1 MNIDYRLLRKYV
13 GLLKHKRIGQIL
25 SSYGLLGRKRAE
37 KDYLEARRFFAF
49 CDAVE
54 TLHENGVRMFF
65 FHRIGA
71 LDGFVYDEKAQI
83 RIREK
88 RSFPVM
94 SEDPKRY
101 EEDLK
106 ELLGKEDVKHCVN
119 DLAKISQ
126 VIKKDNRYVH
136 EDIRGPLVNVTGGER
151 FTAGAPAEGLDY
163 SVYLYGRCGVFGYAV
178 SDEETM
184 PSFLQALYLKEN
196 RKVRVVNRGLWGGTD
211 DCIFHDLIMDA
222 DGFLPGDQVIFYMKN
237 LDEGLMEVLRK
248 RGLECFE
255 ITGAWHDFDDA
266 KHCFYDHPGH
276 MNAVGYRHVA
286 ELIYEKTGNVK
297 EAVIPQDGQ
306 VKPVSPYSRQDYI
319 REEEDDSFRESVLAY
334 VQGILKEH
342 PVDDKALNGGIVMN
356 CNPFTKGHRYLIE
369 YAAAKVKT
377 LFIFVVEEN
386 KSFFTF
392 EDRFAMV
399 KEGTKDLENVVVV
412 PSGAFIISAMTFPEY
427 FLKDYVREKN
437 FDVSLD
443 VEIFAKYIAPSL
455 KITTRFV
462 GEEPFD
468 PVTENY
474 NETMKRI
481 LPRYGM
487 TLTEIPRLKRGD
499 SEVIN
504 ATQVRKLLENGELER
519 ILDYVPKT
527 TYEIICKK
535 YAGRFTEKPAGEKE

>member
-1 MNIDYRLLRKYV
+1 MNIDYKLLRNYV
-13 GLLKHKRIGQIL
+13 GLLKNKRIGQIL
-25 SSYGLLGRKRAE
+25 SSYGLLGKKRAGRE
-37 KDYLEARRFFAF
+37 YLEARRFFAF
-49 CDAVE
+49 CDAVN
-54 TLHENGVRMFF
+54 TLHARGVHIYY

-71 LDGFVYDEKAQI
+71 LDGFVYGEKAQI

-94 SEDPKRY
+94 SSDPDRY

-106 ELLGKEDVKHCVN
+106 ELLGKEDVKHYVN

-136 EDIRGPLVNVTGGER
+136 EDIRGPLVNVIGGER
-151 FTAGAPAEGLDY
+151 VTAGAPAEGQEY

-196 RKVRVVNRGLWGGTD
+196 KKARVVNRGLWGGTD
-211 DCIFHDLIMDA
+211 DCIFHDLIMDT
-222 DGFLPGDQVIFYMKN
+222 DGFLPGDRVIFYMKN
-237 LDEGLMEVLRK
+237 LDEGLMDVLRACGM
-248 RGLECFE
+248 RTFG
-255 ITGAWHDFDDA
+255 ITKAWHAFDDA
-266 KHCFYDHPGH
+266 KGCFYDHPGH

-286 ELIYEKTGNVK
+286 ELIYEKTGDAQEDKTAQDVK
-297 EAVIPQDGQ
+297 EKTECPC
-306 VKPVSPYSRQDYI
+306 SYLDYI
-319 REEEDDSFRESVLAY
+319 REEQDDGFRKSVLAY

-342 PVDDKALNGGIVMN
+342 PVSETAHNGGIVMN

-369 YAAAKVKT
+369 YAAAKVDT

-386 KSFFTF
+386 RSCFTF
-392 EDRFAMV
+392 EDRFDMV

-412 PSGAFIISAMTFPEY
+412 PSGQFIISAMTFPEY
-427 FLKDYVREKN
+427 FLKDYVQEKN
-437 FDVSLD
+437 FDVSTD
-443 VEIFAKYIAPSL
+443 VEIFAKYIAPDL
-455 KITTRFV
+455 MIKTRFV

-468 PVTENY
+468 LVTANY

-481 LPRYGM
+481 LPRYGV

-535 YAGRFTEKPAGEKE
+535 YAGRFTEKPAGETE